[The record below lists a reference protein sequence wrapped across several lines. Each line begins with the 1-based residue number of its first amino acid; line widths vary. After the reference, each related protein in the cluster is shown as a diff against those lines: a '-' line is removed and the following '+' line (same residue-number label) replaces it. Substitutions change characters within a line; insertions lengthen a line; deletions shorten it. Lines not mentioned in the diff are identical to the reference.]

1 MVLGIKSVLPGRWAV
16 LIIGAIAIA
25 VITALLLLSGSAGR
39 SVVAFLGEWSERI
52 SGGHTEEDSHE
63 HLAGDPESADHAAVP
78 QAARNSPEAG
88 HDEDGH
94 AGHDDHGDA
103 IELSEQ
109 ALKNIAFEPY
119 TVRLSAFVRSIS
131 MPGMIVERPG
141 RSQIQVAA
149 PMTGIVTKINVME
162 GAAVEPGTPL
172 FELRLMHEELV
183 TVQADFVRAAE
194 TLEVVRSE
202 LRRLQSAEEGVIAGR
217 RILEQQYEERKL
229 EAELR
234 AGRQALLLHGLTP
247 DQIDQILTQGK
258 LFQVQTVFAP
268 AHEHD
273 REDCRTDHLFH
284 VQSLPVKIGQLVE
297 VGQVLCALADHCE
310 LYVEGRAFEDDLAA
324 LRRAVDN
331 DWDVSAT
338 VTGGESGGARIDG
351 LKVLYLAD
359 RVDEP
364 SRTFRFYLRLP
375 NRIERERRTETG
387 LRFIDWRYKPG
398 QRVELDVPA
407 ERWEER
413 IVLPA
418 QAVVREGAECY
429 VYRQE
434 GVHFE
439 RVPVH
444 VEYQDRRSAVIAA
457 DGAVAPGDVIA
468 AAGAFQIHLALKNRS
483 GAGIDPHAGHNH

>member
-1 MVLGIKSVLPGRWAV
+1 MVPGIKGVWLRRRPI
-16 LIIGAIAIA
+16 LIIVVLAAAAIAA
-25 VITALLLLSGSAGR
+25 VPVFSPPAAR
-39 SVVAFLGEWSERI
+39 SVAGFLGEWSERL
-52 SGGHTEEDSHE
+52 SPAHSDHDPHE
-63 HLAGDPESADHAAVP
+63 HPPRD
-78 QAARNSPEAG
+78 
-88 HDEDGH
+88 HDE
-94 AGHDDHGDA
+94 HGDA
-103 IELSEQ
+103 IELSDQ

-119 TVRLSAFVRSIS
+119 TVRLTEFVRRISI
-131 MPGMIVERPG
+131 PGMIVERPG
-141 RSQIQVAA
+141 RSQLQVAA
-149 PMTGIVTKINVME
+149 PITGIVTKINVME

-217 RILEQQYEERKL
+217 RIIEQQYEERKL

-234 AGRQALLLHGLTP
+234 AGRQALLLHGLSP
-247 DQIDQILTQGK
+247 SQIDEILTQGR
-258 LFQVQTVFAP
+258 LLQVQTVSAP

-273 REDCRTDHLFH
+273 RGDCRADHLFH

-297 VGQVLCALADHCE
+297 VGQVLCVLADHCE
-310 LYVEGRAFEDDLAA
+310 LFVEGRAFEDDLAA
-324 LRRAVDN
+324 LRRAEQN

-338 VTGGESGGARIDG
+338 LTGGEPGEAGIEG

-359 RVDEP
+359 RVDET

-375 NRIERERRTETG
+375 NRIEQERRTETG

-398 QRVELDVPA
+398 QRLELNVPV
-407 ERWEER
+407 ERWENR

-434 GVHFE
+434 GARFE
-439 RVPVH
+439 RVAVH
-444 VEYQDRRSAVIAA
+444 VEYQDQHSAVIAA
-457 DGAVAPGDVIA
+457 DGALTPGDVV
-468 AAGAFQIHLALKNRS
+468 AAGGAFSIHLALKSRS

>member
-1 MVLGIKSVLPGRWAV
+1 MVLGIPKFLPRRWPGLVFAVTVVLAV
-16 LIIGAIAIA
+16 T
-25 VITALLLLSGSAGR
+25 VALFVTRSPGR
-39 SVVAFLGEWSERI
+39 SVAGFAAKWLARI
-52 SGGHTEEDSHE
+52 SIAQAGEDPHE
-63 HLAGDPESADHAAVP
+63 LAANHGAEGRAAVP
-78 QAARNSPEAG
+78 AVGGPSAEAEPG
-88 HDEDGH
+88 EGRADHDE
-94 AGHDDHGDA
+94 HGEA
-103 IELSEQ
+103 VELSEQ
-109 ALKNIAFEPY
+109 ALKNIGFEPY
-119 TVRLSAFVRSIS
+119 TVRLSTFVRRIN

-162 GAAVEPGTPL
+162 GTAVEPGTPL

-202 LRRLQSAEEGVIAGR
+202 LRRLQSTEEGVIAGR

-234 AGRQALLLHGLTP
+234 AGRQALLLHGLAP
-247 DQIDQILTQGK
+247 EQIDEILTQGK
-258 LFQVQTVFAP
+258 LFQVQSVLAP

-273 REDCRTDHLFH
+273 RDDCRADHLFH

-297 VGQVLCALADHCE
+297 VGQVLCVLADHCE
-310 LYVEGRAFEDDLAA
+310 LFVEGRAFEDDLAA
-324 LRRAVDN
+324 LRRSVEN
-331 DWDVSAT
+331 DWDVSAALAGG
-338 VTGGESGGARIDG
+338 GGESIEG
-351 LKVLYLAD
+351 LKILYLAD
-359 RVDEP
+359 RVDES
-364 SRTFRFYLRLP
+364 SRTFRFYLRLA
-375 NRIERERRTETG
+375 NRIEQERRTETG
-387 LRFIDWRYKPG
+387 LRFLDWRYKTG
-398 QRVELDVPA
+398 QRLEVYVPV
-407 ERWEER
+407 ERWENR

-434 GVHFE
+434 GARFE

-457 DGAVAPGDVIA
+457 DGSLTPGEAVA

-483 GAGIDPHAGHNH
+483 GPSIDPHAGHNH